1 MFKVCI
7 FNLSF
12 IRPKNIIMRK
22 IAVLQYGWKFFSTDL
37 HVVEV
42 RATSIISVFLKQKF

>member
-7 FNLSF
+7 FYLSF
-12 IRPKNIIMRK
+12 IRPKNIIMKK
-22 IAVLQYGWKFFSTDL
+22 IAVLQYGWYIFSTDL
-37 HVVEV
+37 HVVED